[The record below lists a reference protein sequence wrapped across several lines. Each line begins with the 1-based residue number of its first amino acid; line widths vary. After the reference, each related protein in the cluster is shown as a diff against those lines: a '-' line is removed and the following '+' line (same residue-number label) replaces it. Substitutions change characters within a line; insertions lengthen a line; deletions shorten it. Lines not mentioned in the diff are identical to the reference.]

1 MFGGFFPPLAKAPD
15 FPENFEWINT
25 DEPLNFSK
33 LKGNVVVLDFWTCCC
48 INCMHTLPV
57 LAQLGE
63 KYRGQPV
70 MFIGIHSGK
79 FFTGSRRESSHPS
92 GLGVCPR
99 TRSK

>member
-63 KYRGQPV
+63 NTEVNQLC
-70 MFIGIHSGK
+70 S
-79 FFTGSRRESSHPS
+79 
-92 GLGVCPR
+92 
-99 TRSK
+99 